1 MDFKPIE
8 TQEQFEDAIKDRVD
22 RINKK
27 YESWTSP
34 DKLQEIKDGYEQNAS
49 KKFEGY
55 TSPEDLQTM
64 KNNYESQL
72 EIIRNENTSLK
83 ASQLRSKV
91 ANEFKLPTEMAS
103 RLQGSTEEELRA
115 DAKTLA
121 ELVSTNKAVVLPLHG
136 GSTGGSTDKNAAVK
150 ELLSQFKD

>member
-8 TQEQFEDAIKDRVD
+8 TQEQFDEVIRERLARE
-22 RINKK
+22 NKK
-27 YESWTSP
+27 YEGWTSP

-72 EIIRNENTSLK
+72 ETIRNENTSLK

-91 ANEFKLPTEMAS
+91 ANEFKLPAEMAS
-103 RLQGSTEEELRA
+103 RLQGTTEEELRT

-121 ELVSTNKAVVLPLHG
+121 ELVSTNKAIVLPLHG

>member
-8 TQEQFEDAIKDRVD
+8 TQEQFDEVIRERLARE
-22 RINKK
+22 NKK
-27 YESWTSP
+27 YEGWTSP
-34 DKLQEIKDGYEQNAS
+34 DKLQEIKDGYEKNAS
-49 KKFEGY
+49 KKYEGY

-72 EIIRNENTSLK
+72 EIIRKENTSLK

-103 RLQGSTEEELRA
+103 RLQGTTEEELRT

-121 ELVSTNKAVVLPLHG
+121 ELVSANKTVVLPLHG
-136 GSTGGSTDKNAAVK
+136 GSTGGNTNKNAAIK

>member
-8 TQEQFEDAIKDRVD
+8 TQEQFEDAIRDRVD

-27 YESWTSP
+27 YESWKSP

-64 KNNYESQL
+64 KNDYETQ
-72 EIIRNENTSLK
+72 IQAVKNENSSLK

-121 ELVSTNKAVVLPLHG
+121 ELVSTNKAIVLPLHG
-136 GSTGGSTDKNAAVK
+136 GSTGGNTNKNAAIK

>member
-8 TQEQFEDAIKDRVD
+8 TQEQFEDAIKDRMN

-64 KNNYESQL
+64 KDDYESKL
-72 EIIRNENTSLK
+72 ETIRNENTSLK
-83 ASQLRSKV
+83 ASQLRLNV

-103 RLQGSTEEELRA
+103 RLQGTTEEELRT

-121 ELVSTNKAVVLPLHG
+121 ELVSTNKAVVLPLHD
-136 GSTGGSTDKNAAVK
+136 GSTGGSTNKNAAIK

>member
-8 TQEQFEDAIKDRVD
+8 TQEQFDEAIKERLA
-22 RINKK
+22 RENKK
-27 YESWTSP
+27 YEGWTSP

-64 KNNYESQL
+64 KNDYETQ
-72 EIIRNENTSLK
+72 IQTVKNENSSLK

-121 ELVSTNKAVVLPLHG
+121 ELVSTNKTVVLPLHG
-136 GSTGGSTDKNAAVK
+136 GSTGGNTDKNAAVK

>member
-8 TQEQFEDAIKDRVD
+8 TQEQFDEVIRERLV
-22 RINKK
+22 RENKK
-27 YESWTSP
+27 YEGWTSP

-91 ANEFKLPTEMAS
+91 ANEFKLPAEMAS
-103 RLQGSTEEELRA
+103 RLQGTTEKELRT

-121 ELVSTNKAVVLPLHG
+121 ELVSTNKAVVLPLHD
-136 GSTGGSTDKNAAVK
+136 GSTGGNAGKNAAIK

>member
-8 TQEQFEDAIKDRVD
+8 TQEQFEDAIKDRVN

-49 KKFEGY
+49 KKFE
-55 TSPEDLQTM
+55 
-64 KNNYESQL
+64 
-72 EIIRNENTSLK
+72 
-83 ASQLRSKV
+83 
-91 ANEFKLPTEMAS
+91 LPTEMAS

-121 ELVSTNKAVVLPLHG
+121 ELVSTNKTVVLPLHG

>member
-8 TQEQFEDAIKDRVD
+8 TQEQFDEAIKERLA
-22 RINKK
+22 RENKK
-27 YESWTSP
+27 YEGWTSP

-64 KNNYESQL
+64 KNDYETQ
-72 EIIRNENTSLK
+72 IRTVKNENSSLK

-103 RLQGSTEEELRA
+103 RLQGSTEEELRT

-121 ELVSTNKAVVLPLHG
+121 ELVSTNKAVVLPLHD
-136 GSTGGSTDKNAAVK
+136 GSTGGNAGKNAAIK